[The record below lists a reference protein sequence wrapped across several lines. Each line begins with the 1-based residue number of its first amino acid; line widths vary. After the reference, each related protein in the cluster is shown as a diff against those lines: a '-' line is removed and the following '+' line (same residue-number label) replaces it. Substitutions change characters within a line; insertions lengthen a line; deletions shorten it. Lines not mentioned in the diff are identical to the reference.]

1 MKPAPFAYTRATS
14 VAHAIDLLSTTADSR
29 PLAGGQS
36 LGPML
41 NLRLARPAHLIDI
54 KRVPEIRGIDSD
66 SNCIRIGSCWT
77 HAEIEDGVLDDPTQ
91 GLLPYVA
98 RGIAYRAVRNRGTI
112 GGSLAHADP
121 ASDWVTVMALLNA
134 GIITRSMTG
143 TRRHDAATFVQAP
156 FTSGLAAGE
165 LLTAIELPR
174 LSPGTRWAYLKVCR
188 KVGEFARAIGAAVL
202 DPRGGLTRVICG
214 AADGGAP
221 VLLPRTAAR
230 LAEAGPAAAAAMV
243 ADEIAALGAVARL
256 QVHTVAVRRALLRLA
271 G

>member
-14 VAHAIDLLSTTADSR
+14 VAHAIDLLSASAHSR
-29 PLAGGQS
+29 VLAGGQS

-54 KRVPEIRGIDSD
+54 KRVPEFRGIATD

-77 HAEIEDGVLDDPTQ
+77 HAEIEDGVLEDPTQ

-121 ASDWVTVMALLNA
+121 AADWVSAMALLNA
-134 GIITRSMTG
+134 GIITQSMTG

-188 KVGEFARAIGAAVL
+188 KAGEFARAIGAVVL
-202 DPRGGLTRVICG
+202 DPRGCLTRVVCG
-214 AADGGAP
+214 AAGGAP

-230 LAEAGPAAAAAMV
+230 LAESGSAAAAAMV
-243 ADEIAALGAVARL
+243 ADEIATLGGVARL
-256 QVHTVAVRRALLRLA
+256 QVHAVVVRRALLQLA
-271 G
+271 V